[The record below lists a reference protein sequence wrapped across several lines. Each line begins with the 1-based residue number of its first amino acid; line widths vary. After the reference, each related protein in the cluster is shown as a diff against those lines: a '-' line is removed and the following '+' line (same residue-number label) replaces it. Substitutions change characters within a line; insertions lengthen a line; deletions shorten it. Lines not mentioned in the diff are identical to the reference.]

1 MAVILSLLL
10 FAPFFV
16 IAIVLALAAIGLACA
31 PIAFITLAFYAR
43 SKGMNPYTTSTF
55 GALYSLLFFVPV
67 IYFALRVSGRQVAPN
82 LVLFAYA
89 FLYFVW
95 LFGIVGVF
103 MVIAIVSEN
112 PSGVSISLILFTLV
126 TTSVSVLP
134 LLRPGNR
141 DGLSCRIPIRHLF
154 PFIIAYFNL
163 LLAFAFAISPAPL
176 AGML

>member
-1 MAVILSLLL
+1 MIALLL
-10 FAPFFV
+10 LQTPFFV

-43 SKGMNPYTTSTF
+43 SKGMNPYTTSAL
-55 GALYSLLFFVPV
+55 GALYSLLFFVPSV
-67 IYFALRVSGRQVAPN
+67 YFALMISSRRVAPN
-82 LVLFAYA
+82 LVLFACV

-112 PSGVSISLILFTLV
+112 PSGVSISLILFTLI
-126 TTSVSVLP
+126 TTSISVLP
-134 LLRPGNR
+134 LLKPDNR
-141 DGLSCRIPIRHLF
+141 DGLICRIPVRHLF
-154 PFIIAYFNL
+154 PFIMAYFNL